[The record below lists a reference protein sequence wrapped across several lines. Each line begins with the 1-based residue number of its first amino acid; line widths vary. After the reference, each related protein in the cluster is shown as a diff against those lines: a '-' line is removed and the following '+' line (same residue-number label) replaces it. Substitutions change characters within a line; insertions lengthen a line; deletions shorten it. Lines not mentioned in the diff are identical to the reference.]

1 MLKKIVC
8 YFKNFITISI
18 LGIFGIVAG
27 VLHLIGRLFHLSY
40 NEVNILLY
48 YLLIPLLWCLLI
60 DYYINFPILTTIW
73 ILLWL
78 YIFISKRK
86 FFSQWCDTVF
96 DISVIFLL
104 KFQKIGWDYY
114 KASVIICVVIP
125 IVITLLLLLL

>member
-48 YLLIPLLWCLLI
+48 YL
-60 DYYINFPILTTIW
+60 
-73 ILLWL
+73 
-78 YIFISKRK
+78 FI
-86 FFSQWCDTVF
+86 
-96 DISVIFLL
+96 
-104 KFQKIGWDYY
+104 
-114 KASVIICVVIP
+114 
-125 IVITLLLLLL
+125 